1 KTALLQ
7 WFADHAQAAGS
18 RVVRATGV
26 EFEAEL
32 PYGCLSDIVSGLS
45 DRADRLDEH
54 HRRSLERAVGLDST
68 GPPGLVL
75 YVAALALLR
84 ATGRVRPLVLVV
96 DDAHW
101 IDQCSLDILLF
112 CARRLHRE
120 RVALVFAARDAAAGR
135 FTQAGCSTIV
145 LTGLDRVDA
154 GALVDEF

>member
-1 KTALLQ
+1 MELVGRNAQIAELEGVHARAREGSPAAVLICGGPGQGKTALLH

-18 RVVRATGV
+18 RVVRVTGV

-32 PYGCLSDIVSGLS
+32 AYGCLSDIVSGLS

-54 HRRSLERAVGLDST
+54 HRQSLERAVGLDST

-84 ATGRVRPLVLVV
+84 ATARARPLALIV

-112 CARRLHRE
+112 CAR
-120 RVALVFAARDAAAGR
+120 
-135 FTQAGCSTIV
+135 
-145 LTGLDRVDA
+145 
-154 GALVDEF
+154 